1 MNINT
6 KFLLAP
12 ALALVSSAAMW
23 GQAAKPEA
31 TKVALINMQQ
41 VIGNTIEGKA
51 QFAELEKKYGP
62 KQAEFQKRATD
73 IQQKTDDLKKKQN
86 TMSDEAKAAAEA
98 DITKLKT
105 ALQRDSDDA
114 TADSEQDEQRVLQ
127 EVGGKIVQVVTK
139 YAQDNQIMLVF
150 DVSSQP
156 NNLVCCGSALD
167 ITKEVIALYDKTN
180 SGGAAPAAKPAAAA
194 PKPTAPS
201 APRPTAPAK

>member
-1 MNINT
+1 MNIHT
-6 KFLLAP
+6 TFLLAP